1 MCLWIGNIEST
12 AAILLT
18 ATSWRNRRERIGLV
32 NWSEIMELSL
42 MCIITHIGP
51 IVIVILQWI
60 HHRTS
65 ISNTQREYQIIP
77 KEEDDS
83 IICSICIVFF
93 TIFADRPNIVQDA
106 TKTTKTCAIEQTNVG
121 GLTSKKKWK
130 IEPSVSTKGI

>member
-1 MCLWIGNIEST
+1 
-12 AAILLT
+12 
-18 ATSWRNRRERIGLV
+18 
-32 NWSEIMELSL
+32 

-60 HHRTS
+60 YHKTS

-77 KEEDDS
+77 KEVDDIS
-83 IICSICIVFF
+83 IVFF

>member
-12 AAILLT
+12 AAVLLT

-60 HHRTS
+60 YHKTS
-65 ISNTQREYQIIP
+65 ISNTQREYQIFP
-77 KEEDDS
+77 KEVDDIS
-83 IICSICIVFF
+83 IVFF